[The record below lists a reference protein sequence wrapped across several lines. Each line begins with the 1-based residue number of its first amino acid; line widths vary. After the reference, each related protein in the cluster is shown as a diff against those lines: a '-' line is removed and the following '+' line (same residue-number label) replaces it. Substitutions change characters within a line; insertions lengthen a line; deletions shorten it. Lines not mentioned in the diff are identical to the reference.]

1 MVDFLSENLKALRAS
16 RGLSQTEAARRAGV
30 AQTVLSRLERGDA
43 KRPSSVVISRI
54 ASAFQVSV
62 ERLLGER
69 IRPTVDLQPSAS
81 AHKVESTTGHRP
93 DPSPRT
99 EGDPD
104 AAIFD
109 AVKELDLP
117 LQVLDAARS
126 VSRVLRTAAGVIVGR
141 AEASVLV
148 GTVARLHREG
158 KPLGDVSVL
167 AALAWVAL
175 TAPRPDVA

>member
-1 MVDFLSENLKALRAS
+1 M
-16 RGLSQTEAARRAGV
+16 
-30 AQTVLSRLERGDA
+30 
-43 KRPSSVVISRI
+43 ISRI